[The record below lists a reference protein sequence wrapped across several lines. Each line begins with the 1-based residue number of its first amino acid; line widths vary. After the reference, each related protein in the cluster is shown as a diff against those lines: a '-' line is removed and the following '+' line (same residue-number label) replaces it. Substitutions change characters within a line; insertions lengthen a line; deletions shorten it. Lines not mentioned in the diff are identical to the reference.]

1 MTQDGFPAV
10 FCSFGLVVLSGSL
23 INNNNNNNN
32 NNHNNHNNNNDDD
45 NNNSKILPSPYGA
58 FLGYNEPIIQV
69 EHNIV

>member
-10 FCSFGLVVLSGSL
+10 FCAFVQVVLSGSL
-23 INNNNNNNN
+23 VNNNNNNNN
-32 NNHNNHNNNNDDD
+32 NDDD
-45 NNNSKILPSPYGA
+45 NNNNSKILPSPYGA

>member
-23 INNNNNNNN
+23 VNNS
-32 NNHNNHNNNNDDD
+32 NHNNNNNDD